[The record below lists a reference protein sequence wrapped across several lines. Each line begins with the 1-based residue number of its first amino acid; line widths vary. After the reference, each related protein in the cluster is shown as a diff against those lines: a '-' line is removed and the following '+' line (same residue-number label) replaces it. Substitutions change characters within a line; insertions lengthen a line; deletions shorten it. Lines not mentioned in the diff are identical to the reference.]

1 MKNLHPMSARVYYKH
16 LMDLLIFG
24 VIAISLGGIFQMVLA
39 SLLYWFTDWKISDL
53 LSSDSNPLLRDT
65 YYLRILLLNSHFF
78 TFIFP
83 SLVFVKYFEK
93 YDLSFFTGMHL
104 KLEKSLISLSLLSIV
119 TISAAVQYSLEMNSW
134 IEIPEALRKSG
145 DQAQLLVKILFQ
157 ERNALTLLSNLIVV
171 GIIPA
176 LGEELFFRGIWQ
188 KKLILALRSPLLG
201 ILFTSVIFSL
211 WHMELE
217 AFLPR
222 VLLGGVLGVI
232 YFYTGNLWYS
242 IFAHF
247 FNNGLLILILFW
259 FPEYTTL
266 INEPKDVH
274 LLLAIISIIITTFVL
289 LSMNHKKEKTS

>member
-39 SLLYWFTDWKISDL
+39 SLLYWFTDWRISDL
-53 LSSDSNPLLRDT
+53 LASDYPPLTRDT

-78 TFIFP
+78 TFLFP
-83 SLVFVKYFEK
+83 SLVFIKYFEK
-93 YDLSFFTGMHL
+93 YDLSFFTGMHQ
-104 KLEKSLISLSLLSIV
+104 KLEKSRIGLAILSIV
-119 TISAAVQYSLEMNSW
+119 TISAAVQYSLEINSW

-145 DQAQLLVKILFQ
+145 EQAQQLVTILFQ
-157 ERNALTLLSNLIVV
+157 DRNTLTLVSNLIVV

-188 KKLILALRSPLLG
+188 RNLILAFRSPILG
-201 ILFTSVIFSL
+201 IVLTSVIFSL

-222 VLLGGVLGVI
+222 VLLGGVLGFI
-232 YFYTGNLWYS
+232 YYYTGNLWYS
-242 IFAHF
+242 IIAHF

-259 FPEYTTL
+259 FPEYATL

-289 LSMNHKKEKTS
+289 LSMNKNKEQTR